1 MRKLMVVAVLLIN
14 MSAFYG
20 SGSAAQ
26 ASSKSPLV
34 ISPIEARFI
43 PSRFQTDYN
52 THIYITVPKSDETV
66 TIKWILKLE
75 LVDKA
80 GTPSPS
86 GGPGSGAA
94 VDVLC
99 NNNGVG
105 VSAPVMSKEINV
117 RARGGVSSQFVWHH
131 PSPPDSNPPGRY
143 HCNHLDEGPRGHQGL
158 VSVVVSNKNWTCT
171 ATYKGTESS
180 LATKGNQPN
189 MNVRNGTASE
199 PTCRKIS

>member
-1 MRKLMVVAVLLIN
+1 MPP
-14 MSAFYG
+14 
-20 SGSAAQ
+20 Q
-26 ASSKSPLV
+26 ANSKSSIS

-43 PSRFQTDYN
+43 PSHFQTSYN
-52 THIYITVPKSDETV
+52 THIYINVPKSDETA
-66 TIKWILKLE
+66 TIKWTLKLE

-80 GTPSPS
+80 GTPSLS
-86 GGPGSGAA
+86 VGTGSGAT
-94 VDVLC
+94 VDLLC

-105 VSAPVMSKEINV
+105 VTTPVISKEINV

-158 VSVVVSNKNWTCT
+158 VSVVVSNKNWKCT

-180 LATKGNQPN
+180 LPTKVNQPN

-199 PTCRKIS
+199 PTCTKIS